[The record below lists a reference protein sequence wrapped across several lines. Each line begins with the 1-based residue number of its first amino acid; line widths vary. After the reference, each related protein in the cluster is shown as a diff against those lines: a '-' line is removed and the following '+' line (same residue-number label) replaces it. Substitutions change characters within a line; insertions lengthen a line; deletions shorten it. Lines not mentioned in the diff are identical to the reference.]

1 MAAQVTSITE
11 RSLLAIVED
20 AHARAAGALDSGEVL
35 DAVVWLS
42 AHLAAVHRVIQ
53 PALRRLPGESAAR
66 QRQRMLD
73 LQLERLLR
81 IAERRFSGDAQAAA
95 LSTDNLERGLRSALA
110 DHAHAEHG
118 LVGQLES
125 VLSTEELTALSSS
138 YAAALQH
145 APTRPHPHAP
155 HFGLLGLAAFRFD
168 AWRDKLLDTMDSR
181 HVPAPRVERHPGTP
195 GLWARY
201 LLGQMER

>member
-1 MAAQVTSITE
+1 MAAQLTSTTE
-11 RSLLAIVED
+11 RSLLATVEE
-20 AHARAAGALDSGEVL
+20 AHERALGALDSGEVL

-53 PALRRLPGESAAR
+53 PALRRIPGESAAR

-81 IAERRFSGDAQAAA
+81 IAERRFSGDAQAAE
-95 LSTDNLERGLRSALA
+95 LSSDNLERGLRTALT
-110 DHAHAEHG
+110 DHAHAEHS
-118 LVGQLES
+118 LVAHLES
-125 VLSTEELTALSSS
+125 VLSAEELAVLSSA

-155 HFGLLGLAAFRFD
+155 HFGLLGMAAFRID

-181 HVPAPRVERHPGTP
+181 HVPAPRVERHPSAP
-195 GLWARY
+195 GRWARY